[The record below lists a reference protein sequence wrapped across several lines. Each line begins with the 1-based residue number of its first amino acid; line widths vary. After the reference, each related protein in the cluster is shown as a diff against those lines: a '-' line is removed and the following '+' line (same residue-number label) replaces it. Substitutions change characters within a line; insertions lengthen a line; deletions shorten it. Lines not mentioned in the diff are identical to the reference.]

1 MREFEITAADLI
13 ASQAEEIRSLKI
25 GIEAM
30 HSDHIA
36 LQEDWVNLSWK
47 AKKESQKQIS
57 DLNIILSGKNDFIED
72 LQHIQQITD
81 LEVQALNA
89 EVMIMHKEIRN
100 LQSSKG

>member
-13 ASQAEEIRSLKI
+13 ASQAEEIKSLKI

-30 HSDHIA
+30 HSEHIA
-36 LQEDWVNLSWK
+36 LQ
-47 AKKESQKQIS
+47 KESQKQIS
-57 DLNIILSGKNDFIED
+57 DLSIILGGKNDFIKD
-72 LQHIQQITD
+72 LQHIQQTTD